1 MIIKFYFLPHPH
13 PFLTMAF
20 AAALFIRAGTLN
32 TFFAG
37 TEEEGTGFLI
47 MESLLGCTVG
57 IVGAGA
63 ALDICVGTLETSLN
77 RRVMF
82 SHKSS
87 GELKVI
93 PLPVRTAMSFFRVK

>member
-1 MIIKFYFLPHPH
+1 
-13 PFLTMAF
+13 MAF

-32 TFFAG
+32 TFFSG
-37 TEEEGTGFLI
+37 TDDTCFLI

-57 IVGAGA
+57 IVGADGGFA
-63 ALDICVGTLETSLN
+63 ICAGTLETSRSRL
-77 RRVMF
+77 VIF
-82 SHKSS
+82 SHRSS